1 MGLRS
6 PLREVLGE
14 PSSSFS
20 LGTGSKGAV
29 DLLLVLFK
37 NIYIYFFFFLKKGL
51 PVQGPVPDGLGQLAD
66 CCFN

>member
-37 NIYIYFFFFLKKGL
+37 NIYIYIFFLKKGL